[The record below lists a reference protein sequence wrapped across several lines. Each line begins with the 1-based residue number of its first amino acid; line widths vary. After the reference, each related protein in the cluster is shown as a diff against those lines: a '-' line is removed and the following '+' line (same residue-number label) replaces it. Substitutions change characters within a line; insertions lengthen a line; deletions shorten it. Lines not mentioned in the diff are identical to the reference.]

1 MLAVNELSKS
11 YDQEAMSL
19 KDISMEIEKGE
30 ITVII
35 GPSGAG
41 KTTLLRS
48 LNQLIKDDQGEIL
61 IDGLDVRTLNR
72 SKMRQMRRKI
82 GMVFQN
88 YNLIEPLTVLENVL
102 HGTLGGKPT
111 LLGILSIYSDKEQQE
126 ALALIKEMGLEEFAF
141 KQCKDLSGGQKQ
153 RVGIARA
160 LMQHPQIILCD
171 EPVASL
177 DPKSATLVMDIL
189 RALAIEKEMT
199 IVVTLHQVELAKEYA
214 DHIIGLRAGS
224 VVFDGPSSALDV
236 AAIRTI
242 YD

>member
-102 HGTLGGKPT
+102 HGTLGVSQHCLGFCPFIRIRSSKRHWR
-111 LLGILSIYSDKEQQE
+111 LLRKWG
-126 ALALIKEMGLEEFAF
+126 
-141 KQCKDLSGGQKQ
+141 
-153 RVGIARA
+153 
-160 LMQHPQIILCD
+160 
-171 EPVASL
+171 
-177 DPKSATLVMDIL
+177 
-189 RALAIEKEMT
+189 
-199 IVVTLHQVELAKEYA
+199 
-214 DHIIGLRAGS
+214 
-224 VVFDGPSSALDV
+224 
-236 AAIRTI
+236 
-242 YD
+242 

>member
-102 HGTLGGKPT
+102 HGTLGGKTT

-189 RALAIEKEMT
+189 RSLAIEKKMT

>member
-11 YDQEAMSL
+11 YSQEAMSL

-102 HGTLGGKPT
+102 HGTLGGSQHCLEFCPFIRIGSSKRHWR
-111 LLGILSIYSDKEQQE
+111 LLRKWD
-126 ALALIKEMGLEEFAF
+126 
-141 KQCKDLSGGQKQ
+141 
-153 RVGIARA
+153 
-160 LMQHPQIILCD
+160 
-171 EPVASL
+171 
-177 DPKSATLVMDIL
+177 
-189 RALAIEKEMT
+189 
-199 IVVTLHQVELAKEYA
+199 
-214 DHIIGLRAGS
+214 
-224 VVFDGPSSALDV
+224 
-236 AAIRTI
+236 
-242 YD
+242 